1 MEEKLVIMLGCIVVI
16 IFMLLFNERLL

>member
-1 MEEKLVIMLGCIVVI
+1 MEEKLVIMLGCLVVV

>member
-1 MEEKLVIMLGCIVVI
+1 MEEKLIIMLGCIVVV